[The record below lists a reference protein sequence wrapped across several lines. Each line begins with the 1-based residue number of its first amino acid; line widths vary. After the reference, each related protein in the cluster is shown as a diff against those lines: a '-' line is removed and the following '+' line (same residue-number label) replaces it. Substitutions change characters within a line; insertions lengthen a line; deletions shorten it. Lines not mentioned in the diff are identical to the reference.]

1 MVHSLR
7 SLKLPSIKKKFLV
20 LNNVVYQL
28 RNLRKLVKYFMVPSG
43 LLVNA
48 GSGHMLPSML
58 QKRLGLNSALAVGT
72 AQ

>member
-20 LNNVVYQL
+20 LNNVVFQ
-28 RNLRKLVKYFMVPSG
+28 LRKLVKYFMVPSG